1 MPGKLGPRV
10 KVMPGKLGSRVKV
23 MPGKLGPR
31 VKVTKE
37 QSLSL
42 RRLFL
47 FFNSYFILTMLILIS
62 LQVC

>member
-47 FFNSYFILTMLILIS
+47 FF
-62 LQVC
+62 